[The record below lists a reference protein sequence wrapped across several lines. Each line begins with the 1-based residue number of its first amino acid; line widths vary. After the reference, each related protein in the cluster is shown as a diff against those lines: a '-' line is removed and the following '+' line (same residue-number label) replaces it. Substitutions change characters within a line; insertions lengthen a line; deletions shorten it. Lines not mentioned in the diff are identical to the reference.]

1 MNMLKYCVIK
11 LIYNNI
17 MLKYIIT
24 ILFLSTV
31 FTNLNINLYESYAQT
46 YLNVDGNLIPLLIPP
61 YEAVKDAGNDS
72 GTSQTTNTVVYK
84 PDPINP

>member
-1 MNMLKYCVIK
+1 
-11 LIYNNI
+11 

-31 FTNLNINLYESYAQT
+31 VTSLNINLYESYAKT

-61 YEAVKDAGNDS
+61 YEAVKDTGNDS
-72 GTSQTTNTVVYK
+72 GISQTSNMVVYK
-84 PDPINP
+84 PDLVNP

>member
-1 MNMLKYCVIK
+1 
-11 LIYNNI
+11 

-31 FTNLNINLYESYAQT
+31 VITNLNINLYESYAQT

-61 YEAVKDAGNDS
+61 YEAVKDTGNDS
-72 GTSQTTNTVVYK
+72 GTSQTTNMVVFK
-84 PDPINP
+84 PDLINP